1 MMTATNFNMRID
13 SHTKEQFTAVLA
25 DYGLTMPQAIKL
37 FANQVIKTKQVPL
50 SFDWA
55 NNTPNEVTQQAM
67 QEALN
72 RTDFSESYATPDEAL
87 QAIQEIANA

>member
-1 MMTATNFNMRID
+1 MTATNFNMRID
-13 SHTKEQFTAVLA
+13 SETKEQFIAVLA

-55 NNTPNEVTQQAM
+55 TDQPNQVTQQAM
-67 QEALN
+67 QKALD
-72 RTDFSESYATPDEAL
+72 RTDFSDSYATPDEAL
-87 QAIQEIANA
+87 QAIQELADA